1 VIHARALTRTFP
13 TTTAVDQVDLD
24 VAPGAIFGL
33 LGPDG
38 AGKTTLLRMLAGVLD
53 ATSGAATVAGYDVAS
68 ESQRV
73 AERIGYMPQR
83 YCLYPDLTVAEN
95 LEFFGTLRGVSG
107 KVRRER
113 ESRLLT
119 AMGLDAFRTRRAG
132 KLSGGM
138 KQKLMLTTCLLHEP
152 TLLLLDEPTTGVD
165 PLSRRELWRILADL
179 RDEGR
184 TVIVATPYMDE
195 AARCSD
201 IAFMEAGVI
210 RHRGT
215 PAEITALVPGT
226 LLEVSGPDPRA
237 LLGEILPMDDVIEAH
252 LYSDVVRVL
261 SRSGDPAVYQRED
274 VTVRTAPVDMETA
287 FAYLAGREAA

>member
-1 VIHARALTRTFP
+1 MIHARALTRTFP
-13 TTTAVDQVDLD
+13 TTTAVDRVDLD

-53 ATSGAATVAGYDVAS
+53 ATSGAARVAGYDVAS

-113 ESRLLT
+113 ETRLLT

-226 LLEVSGPDPRA
+226 LLEISGPDPRA
-237 LLGEILPMDDVIEAH
+237 LLGEILTFDDVIEAH
-252 LYSDVVRVL
+252 LHSDVVRVL
-261 SRSGDPAVYQRED
+261 SRSGDPAVYQRGD
-274 VTVRTAPVDMETA
+274 VTVRRAPVDMETA